1 MVERLR
7 KQVCGVAFSF
17 MKTLNDELDQEH
29 SFGSGHEACDLAC
42 FCVLELF
49 NTELPCPLHQKADS
63 NGTTDDAISF
73 PGNARFLRMGVSV
86 LKKIEDFLSMGL
98 KSHPTLIM
106 VTVRFIL
113 TQSDKPKIKEL
124 TLLENECLLGK
135 LNATTSELK
144 QTKVDLKSLQQ
155 KCQSLQAGLDNVKS
169 KVDELS
175 RRPCN

>member
-1 MVERLR
+1 
-7 KQVCGVAFSF
+7 
-17 MKTLNDELDQEH
+17 
-29 SFGSGHEACDLAC
+29 
-42 FCVLELF
+42 
-49 NTELPCPLHQKADS
+49 
-63 NGTTDDAISF
+63 
-73 PGNARFLRMGVSV
+73 MGVSV

-98 KSHPTLIM
+98 KSHPTLTM

-113 TQSDKPKIKEL
+113 TQSDKPQIKEL
-124 TLLENECLLGK
+124 TLLENERLLGK